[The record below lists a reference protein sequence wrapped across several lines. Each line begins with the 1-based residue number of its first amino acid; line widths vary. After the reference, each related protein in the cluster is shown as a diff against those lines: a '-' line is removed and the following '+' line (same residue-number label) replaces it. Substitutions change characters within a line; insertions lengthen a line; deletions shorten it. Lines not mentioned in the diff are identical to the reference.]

1 MMVGT
6 LTPIQYTEHRHSRRH
21 LPLARALLLSLAIAG
36 LGWRFGALTG
46 PGVLAA
52 SLVGSAVLVGTGW
65 PGLWALGVF
74 FAGSSAISRL
84 APDRTWDL
92 DAKGGRRDPWQVLA
106 NGAAAAVGALVPG
119 AGLWIVTASLA
130 AAAADT
136 WATATGGWSR
146 ALPRHIV
153 TGCPVPAGTSGGVT
167 LIGSAGALVGAAGVG
182 LAAAVAGRR
191 WALFALALGVGM
203 LGMLADSVIGALVQG
218 RFHCDSCGLATE
230 RRVHRCGRPAR
241 PVGGLSWLSN
251 DAVNALATLG
261 AAAAGFAAWHRW
273 GT

>member
-21 LPLARALLLSLAIAG
+21 LPLLYALLLSLAIAG
-36 LGWRFGALTG
+36 TGWRLQALTA
-46 PGVLAA
+46 PGALAA
-52 SLVGSAVLVGTGW
+52 SLVGSAVLAGTGW
-65 PGLWALGVF
+65 PGLWALAVF
-74 FAGSSAISRL
+74 FAGSSTISRL
-84 APDRTWDL
+84 APDRTRDF

-106 NGAAAAVGALVPG
+106 NGGAAAAGALIPG

-136 WATATGGWSR
+136 WATAAGGWSR

-153 TGCPVPAGTSGGVT
+153 TGRPVPAGTSGGVT
-167 LIGSAGALVGAAGVG
+167 LIGSAGAMAGAAGVG
-182 LAAAVAGRR
+182 LAAALAGRN
-191 WALFALALGVGM
+191 WVLFALALGVGM
-203 LGMLADSVIGALVQG
+203 LGMLADSLLGAVAQG
-218 RFHCDSCGLATE
+218 RFHCDECGRPTE
-230 RRVHRCGRPAR
+230 RRVHRCGRLAR
-241 PVGGLSWLSN
+241 PIGGLSWLSN

-261 AAAAGFAAWHRW
+261 SAAAGFAAWHQW